1 MTQSGKKTAY
11 IVLLLLT
18 GIQAMLFAVP
28 KVAVYQ
34 LQAPT
39 MNEQTVQTVDNL
51 VFSFIKELKTYTIF
65 DLRAQPVPT
74 SFPVDISVDYIF
86 YGVLKE
92 APDGIKLELVLKG
105 KEDQVTRMISK
116 VYDNINKILLDSRLL
131 VLNLFDFSVRLEGL
145 ADSSPQEQRITEFEH
160 IETVDS
166 LAGSWK
172 GEQGLERV
180 MILRGGRGMAVFS
193 SGVSVSLELKID
205 NGYLLVTQKG
215 TLQPRQF
222 LNLPDAIAQQA
233 VQKIN
238 PPQWRFLVSADKK
251 ILSGTKV
258 DAQIQYND
266 TAILDVQYGTA
277 VVEWLRD

>member
-1 MTQSGKKTAY
+1 MKHSSTKTRCIAF
-11 IVLLLLT
+11 LLLL
-18 GIQAMLFAVP
+18 GIHAVLSAVP

-39 MNEQTVQTVDNL
+39 MNEQTVKTVDNL

-65 DLRAQPVPT
+65 DLRTEPVPAA
-74 SFPVDISVDYIF
+74 FPSDLSVDYIF

-92 APDGIKLELVLKG
+92 VPEGIKLELILKG
-105 KEDQVTRMISK
+105 QEDQVTRMISK
-116 VYDNINKILLDSRLL
+116 VYENINRILLDSRLL
-131 VLNLFDFSVRLEGL
+131 VLNLFDFSIKLDNL
-145 ADSSPQEQRITEFEH
+145 ADSQQEEQTTEFTY

-172 GEQGLERV
+172 GEPGLDRV

-193 SGVSVSLELKID
+193 SGVSISLDLKIE

-215 TLQPRQF
+215 TMQPRQF
-222 LNLPDAIAQQA
+222 LNLPDSIAQQA
-233 VQKIN
+233 VQQIE
-238 PPQWRFLVSADKK
+238 PPQWRFLVSTDKK

-258 DAQIQYND
+258 DAQIQYNE
-266 TAILDVQYGTA
+266 TAIINIQYGTA
-277 VVEWLRD
+277 LVEWQRD

>member
-1 MTQSGKKTAY
+1 MKHSNTKTRCIAF
-11 IVLLLLT
+11 LLLL
-18 GIQAMLFAVP
+18 GIQTVLSAVP

-65 DLRAQPVPT
+65 DLRTEPAPAA
-74 SFPVDISVDYIF
+74 FPSDLSVDYIF

-92 APDGIKLELVLKG
+92 VPEGIKLELILKG
-105 KEDQVTRMISK
+105 QEDQVTRMISK
-116 VYDNINKILLDSRLL
+116 VYENINRILLDSRLL
-131 VLNLFDFSVRLEGL
+131 VFNLFDFSIKLDAL
-145 ADSSPQEQRITEFEH
+145 ADSQQEEQTAEFTY

-172 GEQGLERV
+172 GEPGLDRV

-193 SGVSVSLELKID
+193 SGVSISLDLKIE

-215 TLQPRQF
+215 TMQPRQF
-222 LNLPDAIAQQA
+222 LNLPDGIAQQA
-233 VQKIN
+233 VQQIE
-238 PPQWRFLVSADKK
+238 PPQWRFLVSTDKK
-251 ILSGTKV
+251 ILSGTKI
-258 DAQIQYND
+258 DAQIQYNE
-266 TAILDVQYGTA
+266 TAIINIQYGTA
-277 VVEWLRD
+277 LVEWQRD